1 MKKKHLIL
9 SLTRIIKLKIK
20 IINIGFL
27 QFNVSSEIIILKSF
41 YVNFTCPCE
50 IYIYITIFNI
60 EY

>member
-50 IYIYITIFNI
+50 IYIYI
-60 EY
+60 